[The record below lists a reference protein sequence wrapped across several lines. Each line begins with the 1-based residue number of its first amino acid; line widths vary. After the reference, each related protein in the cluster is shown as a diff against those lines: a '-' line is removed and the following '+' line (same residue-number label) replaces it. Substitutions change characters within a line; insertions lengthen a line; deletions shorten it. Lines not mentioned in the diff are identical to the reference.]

1 MKHIIKGLSLITLTA
16 ALYCCTQD
24 DGMDY
29 WSFATGNQE
38 IEFTPNTDLNTKD
51 VISGTTYPSD
61 VPFAVTAWYLGTE
74 TSYSAVNKK
83 WDDYKTKSVQN
94 GGAIQYIPNLNTT
107 GSGVNASMIVRTGQ
121 TYWKNPYTK
130 FYWPAAGS
138 LTFFIYSPYYS
149 LVNDSIDGHSIVS
162 CTPDRGLTISR
173 FDATPKGGRLDEWGN
188 PVPEGN
194 QWNVDF
200 MATPI
205 LKNYTKDSI
214 GTAINAV
221 FKHQLSTIQFSSKRS
236 KDLSDDVV
244 IYLKEIKLKRILS
257 VASYSMTNSDSAIWS
272 RKGNFDDIESE
283 YVIFRDTAGLEL
295 TSESVVTN
303 TLMDEHG
310 PILVIPQELP
320 YIPGAVNSDNATI
333 IVTYSKKAPV
343 PNPLFGLE
351 DGQDSLITQIQD
363 AFYYGDFKSIIG
375 QWKPGKSYTYS
386 LSIGGLETIH
396 WDPSVTQFSYE
407 SKVLR
412 PLIFDKTGNVSDQVI
427 LSLVKQ
433 DTVNKY
439 NGSFSKYGNYNFQ
452 VNEDCQSDIR
462 DNLYFMWYKLRR
474 PKQDG
479 DKWSI
484 TNSGTTYSYNWFA
497 SIEKNSS
504 GAYYVKTDQQMDPY
518 SLFKQVCG
526 SGASPYNTNSNCRNS
541 VVFQLKRCSRSNSYY
556 IYHPAT
562 DTYLSIDFSKASN
575 GVGNTD
581 CASFVPNIS
590 SATPLSIDFLGLY
603 QDNKQYDNTTD
614 GVQIYYDSYT
624 DNYYDNGNIIS
635 KSYNAETGES
645 YYVLGVNMSRT
656 FYRNYITFDN
666 GTISFQ
672 TVSSTPVSIE
682 KQYLYITKN
691 IDMEMGWRKA
701 HEEVGKLL
709 NKSGSF
715 DNITIDQYNCSAL
728 MNLIPLNGTV
738 KTEQQAVIDDDDVL
752 SDFEL
757 RNIHGNTDTY
767 GSSGTL
773 GEYHVKDIITVR
785 GDVFAKVN
793 GNGPCLVEKNVI
805 LTANSII
812 SGTYGKIQDN
822 GTISVV
828 AGGNVDGQGTVEC
841 NVQLKNHS
849 KYGSITPTGANY
861 KFKAFDRIS
870 YALSLNEVVVETGE
884 SVTAKGTVYYV
895 YNGVTSS
902 NIAASPV
909 DVIATATVDSNYAK
923 ASDGKITGEAEG
935 FTTYSGK
942 YTYKDASQ
950 VTYNLTATEGT
961 VKVNKADYTLT
972 LDPVEIT
979 VYYPLMANI
988 TYSKSI
994 TGAVYKN
1001 GSPVTNYGNVDVTIT
1016 AIGNT
1021 ALASGSGNK
1030 ITANLD
1036 KKNYGTTTYSAS
1048 YDYNGKTL
1056 SASENLTIHAVEYS
1070 LVGNTIYVLNEKL
1083 NLLENPATGK
1093 LTTYTDGIVTSGPA
1107 TVDLTVSSLKSNQ
1120 TIATLSSNTITAH
1133 NKGKTNYSYQ
1143 YQYSSGDYKYK
1154 FSAQDGVIDVQ
1165 ATIDYS
1171 LTLSAAEVS
1180 VNGNVT
1186 PKGTLHKI
1194 VNGEEV
1200 GSTPVDV
1207 YATNTANNAV
1217 ATCSNGQLVGK
1228 SAGNKTSYSARYSDD
1243 IVGTVTCNNG
1253 ANVSVISSNNY
1264 LWQNNSGVTPVWNTP
1279 NIKVTFVNGKSL
1291 RPYDKFYIEC
1301 QRINSGS
1308 ESTLQVQA
1316 GENWVG
1322 SYEITTS
1329 GVTTIECV
1337 VPSWANGSLNYA
1349 QFAGNNV
1356 KVTGVYI
1363 K

>member
-149 LVNDSIDGHSIVS
+149 LVNDSINGHSIVS

-412 PLIFDKTGNVSDQVI
+412 PLIFDKNGNVSDQVI

-479 DKWSI
+479 DKWPI
-484 TNSGTTYSYNWFA
+484 TNSYGTTYSYNWFA

-603 QDNKQYDNTTD
+603 QDNQRYDNTTD

-682 KQYLYITKN
+682 KQYLYVTKS

-785 GDVFAKVN
+785 GDVYAKVN

-812 SGTYGKIQDN
+812 SGTYGKILDN

-870 YALSLNEVVVETGE
+870 YALSLNKVVVETGE

-909 DVIATATVDSNYAK
+909 DVIATATGDSNYAK

-935 FTTYSGK
+935 TTTYSGK

-950 VTYNLTATEGT
+950 VTYNLTATDGT
-961 VKVNKADYTLT
+961 VEVKKADYTLK

-979 VYYPLMANI
+979 VYYPLMANT

-1036 KKNYGTTTYSAS
+1036 KKNYGTTKYSAS

-1056 SASENLTIHAVEYS
+1056 RASENLTIHAVEYS

-1107 TVDLTVSSLKSNQ
+1107 NVDLTVSSLKSNQ
-1120 TIATLSSNTITAH
+1120 TIATLSSNTIIAH

-1180 VNGNVT
+1180 VNGKVT

-1194 VNGEEV
+1194 VNNKEV

-1207 YATNTANNAV
+1207 YATNTANSAV

-1228 SAGNKTSYSARYSDD
+1228 SAGKTTYSAKYTND

-1264 LWQNNSGVTPVWNTP
+1264 LWQNNSGVTPVWGTNK
-1279 NIKVTFVNGKSL
+1279 NVTFVNGYSL

-1308 ESTLQVQA
+1308 ESTLQVLA
-1316 GENWVG
+1316 GGNWVG
-1322 SYEITTS
+1322 EYKITTS

-1337 VPSWANGSLNYA
+1337 VPSWASGSLNYA
-1349 QFAGNNV
+1349 QFAGDNV

>member
-1194 VNGEEV
+1194 VNGKEV

-1207 YATNTANNAV
+1207 YATNTANKVV
-1217 ATCSNGQLVGK
+1217 AICSNGQLVGVK
-1228 SAGNKTSYSARYSDD
+1228 SGKTTYSAQYTND
-1243 IVGTVTCNNG
+1243 IVGTVTCDNGADVSVTVINNG
-1253 ANVSVISSNNY
+1253 NTLWQGDSPIRLSWNSPTVNLNGKLYPGDAFKVVCKAIGSYPQLQITVGSDRYLDGFSISSSETILELRVPKYWDGDNVSSN
-1264 LWQNNSGVTPVWNTP
+1264 T
-1279 NIKVTFVNGKSL
+1279 IKFG
-1291 RPYDKFYIEC
+1291 
-1301 QRINSGS
+1301 
-1308 ESTLQVQA
+1308 
-1316 GENWVG
+1316 
-1322 SYEITTS
+1322 
-1329 GVTTIECV
+1329 
-1337 VPSWANGSLNYA
+1337 
-1349 QFAGNNV
+1349 GNNV
-1356 KVTGVYI
+1356 EVIRVYTD
-1363 K
+1363 